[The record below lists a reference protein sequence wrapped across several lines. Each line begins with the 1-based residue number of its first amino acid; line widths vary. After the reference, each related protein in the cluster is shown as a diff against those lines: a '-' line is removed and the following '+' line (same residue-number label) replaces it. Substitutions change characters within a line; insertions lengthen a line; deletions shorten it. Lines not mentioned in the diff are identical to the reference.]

1 MTQCGL
7 WGVGLF
13 QPQGAQHAVYVSV
26 DWVKYGPDKDP
37 SVTRSGSVP
46 DLSIDPHAW
55 FADNE
60 TSTELASPSRCHSK
74 SAFAADSFLG
84 KRHRRRSTGHALHGG
99 SPQAMTPAS
108 ADPRLNHRRSFSADY
123 VDDGASG
130 STAQDA
136 ASAGGSE
143 VPAPRTPAR
152 AAPSGGAASASPGSA
167 TLVRNLSSDE
177 PRRTRTRGSSGD
189 GSTRR
194 RRRGGI
200 RRRQS
205 FSQDGSG
212 TAATP
217 PRPSV
222 NVRVPRAD
230 IKRVSVNG
238 KVRLR
243 KSDSLLDRAVTARGM
258 LGLAVVAAVL
268 SSVDAFCQY
277 FLRPSLCVSWCVALR
292 WLALTSMVCRGYG
305 RYDSWAIRQ
314 LVIGRWRDTVLSL
327 YLAPGQVALGFVIV
341 TLGMH
346 AAGFGLRQSFERVAL
361 GWLSYFSFLA
371 MHRCV
376 LCLWSLPGISIHARV
391 HPCLRACRWCDI
403 IFTVAVGI
411 VYRSHMEEALELIG
425 RVGASVVDPSE
436 YQRLL
441 RKIKASNR
449 AMKHLLW

>member
-1 MTQCGL
+1 MRRQLRPALCGVPRRYVDVFVAVVAVMHDAV
-7 WGVGLF
+7 WAWVVGLF

-152 AAPSGGAASASPGSA
+152 AASSGGAASASPGGAA

-277 FLRPSLCVSWCVALR
+277 FLRPSLCVSWCVAL
-292 WLALTSMVCRGYG
+292 LACSHVDGVWGAMAGM
-305 RYDSWAIRQ
+305 
-314 LVIGRWRDTVLSL
+314 
-327 YLAPGQVALGFVIV
+327 
-341 TLGMH
+341 TLGPSGSSSLV
-346 AAGFGLRQSFERVAL
+346 AGGTRCCRCTSHRAKL
-361 GWLSYFSFLA
+361 LSGS
-371 MHRCV
+371 
-376 LCLWSLPGISIHARV
+376 SS
-391 HPCLRACRWCDI
+391 
-403 IFTVAVGI
+403 
-411 VYRSHMEEALELIG
+411 
-425 RVGASVVDPSE
+425 
-436 YQRLL
+436 
-441 RKIKASNR
+441 
-449 AMKHLLW
+449 